1 MEGGLM
7 PEKILGLDIGGG
19 SIKAVLLSRGF
30 RGGYRVVGVSLID
43 LAAPDGL
50 AQALRKLFAEP
61 AFRGLSCVTALHAG
75 KLSFRS
81 LRLPFRDDRRIR
93 QTLAF
98 AIEPLIQ
105 TPVGEVFIDYTA
117 NAGTAGKAEIFA
129 ALAPRA
135 LVGERQALLKEYVRE
150 TAVIDVS
157 AVPLA
162 IRLTRNKGPE
172 SVLLLDI
179 GARESTAVFAR
190 GGGII
195 HVRHFPFGGDT
206 ATQAVAE
213 ALHCD
218 AAAAEAAKRSGEIPP
233 AAAETIKG
241 SGDRFCTDLK
251 NTRDS
256 LLRQGAALQTPVR
269 ILLTG
274 GGSRT
279 PGLAEL
285 LAERFS
291 IPVEWTDIAAAG
303 GIQIEE
309 PFRKMWD
316 PAVMD
321 QALALAARPMAK
333 GNGFNFRQRA
343 SEARAGYG
351 AVRDLMKKGASI
363 AAAVLVLAGIE
374 IGFADYGDR
383 LRLAAMKRDIQAE
396 FKKIDPETTRIVD
409 PVAQLRGKIAEA
421 RKISAGLSEA
431 AGAATALDLL
441 REISQL
447 ATSDLLATS
456 FNLDG
461 SAFALKGQAR
471 NFDSVDRI
479 KKAFANS
486 KVIQS
491 VTIDST
497 NVMKQGEG
505 VEFDLKGVLKK

>member
-1 MEGGLM
+1 M
-7 PEKILGLDIGGG
+7 PEKILGLDIGGR

-30 RGGYRVVGVSLID
+30 RGGYRVVRVRRIEWAEPDD
-43 LAAPDGL
+43 LGS
-50 AQALRKLFAEP
+50 ALRELFTDP
-61 AFRGLSCVTALHAG
+61 AFRGSSCVTALPAG
-75 KLSFRS
+75 QLSFRN

-98 AIEPLIQ
+98 ALEPLIQ
-105 TPVGEVFIDYTA
+105 IPVEEVFIDYTTT
-117 NAGTAGKAEIFA
+117 AGAAGKAEIFA

-135 LVGERQALLKEYVRE
+135 LVGEREALLKEHVRE

-172 SVLLLDI
+172 TALLLDI

-190 GGGII
+190 GGVIL
-195 HVRHFPFGGDT
+195 HVRSFSFGGET
-206 ATQAVAE
+206 ATRAVAE
-213 ALHCD
+213 ALSCD
-218 AAAAEAAKRSGEIPP
+218 AAEAEAAKGRGEVSPAAAEA
-233 AAAETIKG
+233 IKADC
-241 SGDRFCTDLK
+241 DRFCTDLK
-251 NTRDS
+251 NTQDS
-256 LLRQGAALQTPVR
+256 LLWQGAVAQASAR

-279 PGLAEL
+279 PGLAER

-291 IPVEWTDIAAAG
+291 VPVERPDVVAAG

-309 PFRKMWD
+309 PFRKSWD

-321 QALALAARPMAK
+321 QALALAARPTGK

-343 SEARAGYG
+343 SEAQAGYG
-351 AVRDLMKKGASI
+351 AVRDLLKKGA
-363 AAAVLVLAGIE
+363 AVAAVMLVLAGIE
-374 IGFADYGDR
+374 IGLADYGDR
-383 LRLAAMKRDIQAE
+383 LRLAALKQDIQTE
-396 FKKIDPETTRIVD
+396 FKKIDPEATRIVD
-409 PVAQLRGKIAEA
+409 PVAQLKGKIAEA
-421 RKISAGLSEA
+421 RKISAGLSEN

-447 ATSDLLATS
+447 ATSDLLVTS

-461 SAFALKGQAR
+461 NAFALKGQAR
-471 NFDSVDRI
+471 NFDSVDTI

-486 KVIQS
+486 KLIRS

-497 NVMKQGEG
+497 QQMKQGEG